1 MKGWSGSLAASV
13 EAATS
18 AAAAAQATADAALED
33 AALVWVEVVFS
44 VSALGAVSPATVNV
58 VAPVTGTLETLAIS
72 STGASSAA
80 FTCAATIGGA
90 AVTGGS
96 VQQQAND
103 PAGTVRT
110 ATATA
115 ANAVTALET
124 SVLLTFTA
132 GGTTA
137 LRSTV
142 LVGFR
147 RS

>member
-1 MKGWSGSLAASV
+1 MKGWSGSLATSV
-13 EAATS
+13 EAAV
-18 AAAAAQATADAALED
+18 AAASTAQATADAALED

-44 VSALGAVSPATVNV
+44 VTALGSVAPTTVGV
-58 VAPVTGTLETLAIS
+58 ISPVTGTLETLAIS
-72 STGASSAA
+72 STAASSATL
-80 FTCAATIGGA
+80 TCTATIGGA

-110 ATATA
+110 ATATG

-124 SVLLTFTA
+124 SILLTFTA

-137 LRSTV
+137 LRATV

-147 RS
+147 RG